1 MRSLSR
7 FFLLITGLL
16 AGLMMAG
23 CNAGTLQKKK
33 KEPVSDGLFVDCQ
46 AIGYEERPDVTV
58 RVQFRMGGPEGDA
71 VMLEEPAMIY
81 FDGLPMDTGSTKMT
95 GGYYEAVFE
104 AAAEETRVGH
114 EIHYKDA
121 SGQSFRDTFYFPFF
135 RLAKELPESVNRDKD
150 LEISFTGL
158 GKQDEIHAMLSD
170 TSYYGRGIDRIDT
183 IENGLLKYTAADLK
197 TLKDGPVH
205 IEFYK
210 EDEWWLRRQMVARG
224 RVYLSYSIS
233 REFELRE

>member
-1 MRSLSR
+1 MV
-7 FFLLITGLL
+7 GLVL
-16 AGLMMAG
+16 AG
-23 CNAGTLQKKK
+23 CNAGTLQKKRQ
-33 KEPVSDGLFVDCQ
+33 EPVSDGLFVDCQ
-46 AIGYEERPDVTV
+46 AIGYEERGDVTV

-81 FDGLPMDTGSTKMT
+81 FDGQPMDTGSTKMT
-95 GGYYEAVFE
+95 GGYYEAVF
-104 AAAEETRVGH
+104 AAAVEETGAGH

-135 RLAKELPESVNRDKD
+135 RLSKELPESVTRDKD
-150 LEISFTGL
+150 LEISFGGL
-158 GKQDEIHAMLSD
+158 EKRDEIHAMLSD

-183 IENGLLKYTAADLK
+183 IENGLLKYTPEDLN
-197 TLKDGPVH
+197 TLKAGPVH

-224 RVYLSYSIS
+224 RIYLSYNIS
-233 REFELRE
+233 REFELRD